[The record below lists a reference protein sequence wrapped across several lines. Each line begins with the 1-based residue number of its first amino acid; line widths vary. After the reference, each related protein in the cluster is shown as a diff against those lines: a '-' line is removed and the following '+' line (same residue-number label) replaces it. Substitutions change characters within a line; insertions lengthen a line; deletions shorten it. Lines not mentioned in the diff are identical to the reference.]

1 MLQLKNNTPF
11 KPGMALFPD
20 QDGVDTFYA
29 IMKATFTLGD
39 KKVRIAQD
47 QVPPFAA
54 DEYWDKPGES
64 SLRYAS
70 DMHLGKLS
78 TDVVLNGQAWAP
90 KGIMAQY
97 IDTAVMVAERQKVI
111 RVFGDRWFIKGFG
124 GLSITEPEPFES
136 LPIVY
141 ERAFGGTHIIDEE
154 KGKIKGEER
163 NPIGIGFKGKHS
175 ASELDRQPVPNLED
189 PARPF
194 KGVSNSGLPVCYGFI
209 APNWMPRLQYAGTY
223 DETWQKN
230 RMPYL
235 PEDFDMRFFSAA
247 CSELTFD
254 RYLEGG
260 EPVELHNVSP
270 QGLIKFN
277 LPVCKFNVSVQ
288 IKGKTEKLDMK
299 CETVLFEPDEN
310 RFSMVWRDSIACDKK
325 TLNVE
330 QVTFDIDTLEGV
342 VTD

>member
-20 QDGVDTFYA
+20 KNGVDTFYA
-29 IMKATFTLGD
+29 IMKATFTLD
-39 KKVRIAQD
+39 DNKIRIAEE
-47 QVPPFAA
+47 QVPPFPA

-78 TDVVLNGQAWAP
+78 TDVILNGQAWAP
-90 KGIMAQY
+90 NGKMVRQT
-97 IDTAVMVAERQKVI
+97 DTAVVVADRQKII
-111 RVFGDRWFIKGFG
+111 RVYGDRWFVKGFT
-124 GLSITEPEPFES
+124 GLTMTAPEPFES
-136 LPIVY
+136 VPIVF
-141 ERAFGGTHIIDEE
+141 ERAFGGTHVIDED

-163 NPIGIGFKGKHS
+163 NPIGIGFKGKQG
-175 ASELDRQPVPNLED
+175 ASELERTPAPNLED
-189 PARPF
+189 PAHPF
-194 KGVSNSGLPVCYGFI
+194 KGVTNSNIPACYGFI

-223 DETWQKN
+223 DDAWQKK

-235 PEDFDMRFFSAA
+235 PEDFDLRFFNAA
-247 CSELTFD
+247 SQELTFD

-260 EPVELHNVSP
+260 EPVELINLSP
-270 QGLIKFN
+270 QGPIEFT
-277 LPVCKFNVSVQ
+277 LPVCRFKVEVQ
-288 IKGKTEKLDMK
+288 IKEKTEKLDMK
-299 CETVLFEPDEN
+299 CETVLFEPDER
-310 RFSMVWRDSIACDKK
+310 RFSMVWRDSIPCDKK